1 MSAAANAL
9 ASTTDLTAAAI
20 KIRQGTQCQRALF
33 GAITHCKHQHLDV
46 LRLACNGWSHQAEL
60 ATSVKVT
67 KPVKLWTFVLRQ
79 PAGVF
84 HIGDG
89 NTILSLSSLLAVG

>member
-20 KIRQGTQCQRALF
+20 KIRQGTQWALF

-46 LRLACNGWSHQAEL
+46 LRLASNGWSHQAEL

-79 PAGVF
+79 PAGVL
-84 HIGDG
+84 HIGDD